1 MICKCLGFKGQDL
14 YQSIFNNY
22 NTDIPAMKGMVFIV
36 TNNSSSERFSTLKD
50 SVDDGFTPYDI
61 SVDIEWIVDVKGES
75 SQWTILM
82 WLGLTWFDNRL
93 AWNAS
98 QYNISKISLPGNVLM
113 VFSTSKMEK

>member
-1 MICKCLGFKGQDL
+1 
-14 YQSIFNNY
+14 
-22 NTDIPAMKGMVFIV
+22 MKDFRP
-36 TNNSSSERFSTLKD
+36 SKD

-98 QYNISKISLPGNVLM
+98 QYNISKISLPGNVEM
-113 VFSTSKMEK
+113 FFSTSKMEKL